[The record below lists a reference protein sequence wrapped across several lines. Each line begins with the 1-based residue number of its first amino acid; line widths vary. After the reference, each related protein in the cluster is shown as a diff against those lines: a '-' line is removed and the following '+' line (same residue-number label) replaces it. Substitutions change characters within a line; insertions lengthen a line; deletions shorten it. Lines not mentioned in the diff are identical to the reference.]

1 MEIVKGLSDFGFVMF
16 LVGIVMTPR
25 LASLVLAT
33 RRNDRMVNSI
43 PGQLTRNR

>member
-25 LASLVLAT
+25 LASLVMAT
-33 RRNDRMVNSI
+33 RRKQQRPN
-43 PGQLTRNR
+43 G